1 MTEDSKEVEKEVVNE
16 SLTLENANPEVDYKS
31 FTAQELEQQVTELV
45 KTENIYSVAK
55 NVEAIKA
62 VFYKK
67 INTEKELHKQ
77 AYLKNEGIEEDYEFV
92 HPLERNFKKLLAEFR
107 KKKADFREKTEL
119 DFTKNLKIKSQ
130 IIKDIEALIKDEET
144 IKDTFEKFRALQDK
158 WRATGEVS
166 IGYRNDIWKSYHHQ
180 VEKFYDYIK
189 INNELRDL
197 DFERNLKQK
206 VKMCEEAEKLMNEKS
221 INKVHIELQ
230 NLHERW
236 KEIGPIKRELREEV
250 WERFKQ
256 ATHKLHKRR
265 NEHFLE
271 LKNRGKQAF
280 ENKSE
285 ICNKITVLSE
295 TPGKTHQEW
304 NKLTAQVQ
312 ELEAEW
318 KKQAPMSK
326 EDNKLA
332 WKLLR
337 DTLSIFYAKKND
349 FYKDKKQENK
359 QIIQQ
364 KVALCEKA
372 EELTKSTSC
381 WKERTDKTL
390 KLQESWKKSG
400 YLPKSQSDKLWKRFR
415 SALDNFYDS
424 KKNFFKELD
433 KEKIDNLAKK
443 ESYLKIVKALEL
455 TEVKDD
461 NLKALESFQKEWR
474 KLGEVV
480 RDKSKIEDDF
490 KKSIDGFYKKM
501 KVDKQELSDIK
512 FNNKLENLKTKSDS
526 FAIDKEK
533 QFISNKINTLQKE
546 VNQYETNISF
556 FGASK
561 GADKLKSQIVDKI
574 ENGKAEIDSLKRK
587 LKQLNTL

>member
-256 ATHKLHKRR
+256 ATYKLHKRR

-285 ICNKITVLSE
+285 ICSKITVLSE

-372 EELTKSTSC
+372 EELTKSTSS

-474 KLGEVV
+474 KLGEVA